1 MNKSVVWAHRG
12 ASAYFPENTLP
23 AFQGAADMKA
33 DGVELDVHMTYDGK
47 IIVSHDRSLKRCGGG
62 DVVIEAVSY
71 AEIKRHPVPGRFSDK
86 YPDVVCPLLS
96 EVYELLRP
104 YGMLINVEIIAGWK
118 FDYIKE
124 LVKLTHDMH
133 MQDYV
138 LYSSFDHTTLHGVR
152 TIDKTCRIGALY
164 GGLYCGDIPE
174 VTAYAKALG
183 FTEIHPYF
191 PICRKENYVKNAVE
205 AGLNVN
211 PWTMLSEKTIR
222 EMVNLGCHG
231 IITDFPDIARK
242 VIDEAK

>member
-47 IIVSHDRSLKRCGGG
+47 IIVTHDSSLNRCGGG
-62 DVVIEAVSY
+62 NVIVEAVSY
-71 AEIKRHPVPGRFSDK
+71 DEIKMHPVPGRFSDK

-96 EVYELLRP
+96 EVYELLRT
-104 YGMLINVEIIAGWK
+104 YGMLINVEIKAGWN
-118 FDYIKE
+118 FDCVKE
-124 LVKLTHDMH
+124 LVKLTHDMNV
-133 MQDYV
+133 QDYV
-138 LYSSFDHTTLHGVR
+138 LYSSFDHTTLYGAR
-152 TIDKTCRIGALY
+152 TIDKACRLGALY
-164 GGLYCGDIPE
+164 GNDIPE
-174 VTAYAKALG
+174 VATYAKILG

-191 PICRKENYVKNAVE
+191 PFCKKENYVKKAIE
-205 AGLNVN
+205 TGINVN
-211 PWTMLSEKTIR
+211 PWTINDEATIR

-231 IITDFPDIARK
+231 IITNNPDIARK

>member
-47 IIVSHDRSLKRCGGG
+47 IIVTHDSSLNRCGGG
-62 DVVIEAVSY
+62 NVIVEAVSY
-71 AEIKRHPVPGRFSDK
+71 DEIKMHPVPGRFSDK
-86 YPDVVCPLLS
+86 YPNVVCPLLS

-104 YGMLINVEIIAGWK
+104 YGMLINVEIKAGWN
-118 FDYIKE
+118 FDCVKE
-124 LVKLTHDMH
+124 LVKLTHDMN

-138 LYSSFDHTTLHGVR
+138 LYSSFDHTTLYGAR
-152 TIDKTCRIGALY
+152 TIDKSCRLGALY
-164 GGLYCGDIPE
+164 GNDIPE
-174 VTAYAKALG
+174 VATYAKILG

-191 PICRKENYVKNAVE
+191 PICKKENYVKKAIE
-205 AGLNVN
+205 TGINVN
-211 PWTMLSEKTIR
+211 PWTINDEATIR

-231 IITDFPDIARK
+231 IITNNPDIARK

>member
-47 IIVSHDRSLKRCGGG
+47 IIISHDRSLKRCGGG

>member
-1 MNKSVVWAHRG
+1 MIKSVVWAHRG

-47 IIVSHDRSLKRCGGG
+47 IIVTHDSSLNRCGGG
-62 DVVIEAVSY
+62 NVIVEAVSY
-71 AEIKRHPVPGRFSDK
+71 DEIKMHPVPGRFSDK
-86 YPDVVCPLLS
+86 YPNVVCPLLS

-104 YGMLINVEIIAGWK
+104 YGMLINVEIKAGWN
-118 FDYIKE
+118 FDCVKE
-124 LVKLTHDMH
+124 LVKLTHDMN

-138 LYSSFDHTTLHGVR
+138 LYSSFDHTTLYGAR
-152 TIDKTCRIGALY
+152 TIDKTCRLGALY
-164 GGLYCGDIPE
+164 GNDIPE
-174 VTAYAKALG
+174 VATYAKILG

-191 PICRKENYVKNAVE
+191 PFCKKENYVKKAIE
-205 AGLNVN
+205 AGINVN
-211 PWTMLSEKTIR
+211 PWTINDEATIR

-231 IITDFPDIARK
+231 IITNNPDIARK

>member
-1 MNKSVVWAHRG
+1 
-12 ASAYFPENTLP
+12 
-23 AFQGAADMKA
+23 
-33 DGVELDVHMTYDGK
+33 
-47 IIVSHDRSLKRCGGG
+47 
-62 DVVIEAVSY
+62 
-71 AEIKRHPVPGRFSDK
+71 
-86 YPDVVCPLLS
+86 
-96 EVYELLRP
+96 
-104 YGMLINVEIIAGWK
+104 MLINVEIIAGWK

>member
-1 MNKSVVWAHRG
+1 MSKSVVWAHQG

-23 AFQGAADMKA
+23 SFQGAADMKA

-47 IIVSHDRSLKRCGGG
+47 IIISHDRSLKRCGGG